1 MKEAGHSR
9 SLASSEASRRNGA
22 LSQGPRTA
30 LGKARSARNSRKHGL
45 FSSDLLVAEAL
56 RVSAIDLAGDGGQ
69 TSAGWLDLADQ
80 RQVISLARVQLE
92 HATQL
97 VSEMRVALDQMLAQP
112 VIEVDAVAELL
123 RHTARISGYQRRFRG
138 RRDRALRRMMA
149 PSAQA
154 AEVCASLG

>member
-45 FSSDLLVAEAL
+45 FSSNLVVTEAL
-56 RVSAIDLAGDGGQ
+56 RASAIDVREDGGQ
-69 TSAGWLDLADQ
+69 MSAGWLDLADQ
-80 RQVISLARVQLE
+80 SQVISIAGVQLDY
-92 HATQL
+92 ATQL

-112 VIEVDAVAELL
+112 VLDVDAVAELL
-123 RHTARISGYQRRFRG
+123 RQTVRISGYQRRFRG
-138 RRDRALRRMMA
+138 RRDRALRRLMA
-149 PSAQA
+149 QSAQA
-154 AEVCASLG
+154 AEVCAFVG